1 MFRLVGKIPQRV
13 TVACSGG
20 MDSMCMVDFL
30 LKGKRDVHLAYF
42 NHDTL
47 HSKEAE
53 KFVKYFAAQ
62 NNLVL
67 TVGRVKGN
75 KGKRSLEEFWR
86 DERYAFLE
94 SLNPKFIATAH
105 HLDDVVETWLMSSF
119 HGNSNLIPYSRGGKI
134 FRPFLMTQ
142 KKEIRSY
149 VERHNVEFIED
160 PSNSST
166 KFMRNYTRH
175 NIVPHVLKV
184 NPGIRKTIKKK
195 LIETLGE
202 I

>member
-1 MFRLVGKIPQRV
+1 MFRLVGKIPPRV

-20 MDSMCMVDFL
+20 IDSMCVVDFL
-30 LKGKRDVHLAYF
+30 LKGKRTVHLAYF
-42 NHDTL
+42 NHDTI
-47 HSKEAE
+47 HSKKAE
-53 KFVKYFAAQ
+53 KFVKGYAAQ

-67 TVGRVKGN
+67 TVGRVKGY

-94 SLNPKFIATAH
+94 SLGSEFIITAH
-105 HLDDVVETWLMSSF
+105 HLDDVVETWLMTSF
-119 HGNSNLIPYSRGGKI
+119 HGNPSLIPYSRNNKI
-134 FRPFLMTQ
+134 FRPFLATY
-142 KKEIRSY
+142 KKEIINY
-149 VERHNVEFIED
+149 ADRHNVKFIED

-175 NIVPHVLKV
+175 NIMPHVLKI

-195 LIETLGE
+195 LVETLGD